1 MNKSDILIT
10 DCSGIAPEF
19 LFTYKR
25 PIIYFDKYSKIHNDN
40 FDAIFGKKEEKK
52 EEVKDGKPDRDENNK
67 DRK

>member
-1 MNKSDILIT
+1 MGTK
-10 DCSGIAPEF
+10 GIDQ
-19 LFTYKR
+19 R
-25 PIIYFDKYSKIHNDN
+25 PYDREKFNDN